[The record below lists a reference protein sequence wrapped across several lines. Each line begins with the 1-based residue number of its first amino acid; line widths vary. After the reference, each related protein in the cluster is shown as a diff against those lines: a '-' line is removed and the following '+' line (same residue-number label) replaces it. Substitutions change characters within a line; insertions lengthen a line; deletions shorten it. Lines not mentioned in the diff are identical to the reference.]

1 MTNKDKNVAQIIC
14 EQAMRE
20 NTDLKRCGQ
29 KLNGQ
34 YIGNTR
40 EAKIAKN
47 IHSNAFFRKH
57 CASMRDEPVS
67 LQSFVNYDPDI
78 RNTGGFYTLT
88 YCPWTR

>member
-40 EAKIAKN
+40 EAKIVAN
-47 IHSNAFFRKH
+47 MPSNAFFRKH
-57 CASMRDEPVS
+57 IVHLRDEPVS
-67 LQSFVNYDPDI
+67 FDTFVNFNPDV
-78 RNTGGFYTLT
+78 RSTGGYYTIT
-88 YCPWTR
+88 YCP

>member
-40 EAKIAKN
+40 EAKIVAN
-47 IHSNAFFRKH
+47 MSTEAFFRKH
-57 CASMRDEPVS
+57 VIHLYDEPVS
-67 LQSFVNYDPDI
+67 FDTFVNFNPDV
-78 RNTGGFYTLT
+78 RSTGGYYTLC
-88 YCPWTR
+88 YCPW